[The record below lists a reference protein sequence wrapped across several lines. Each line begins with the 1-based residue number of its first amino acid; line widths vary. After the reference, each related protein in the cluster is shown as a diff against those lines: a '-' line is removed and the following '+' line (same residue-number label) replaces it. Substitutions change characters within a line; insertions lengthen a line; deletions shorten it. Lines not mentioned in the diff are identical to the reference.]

1 MLASRSF
8 NIVSNMISGYM
19 QIVKIPAERVLTLLG
34 ESGETK
40 DYLERRMKVS
50 ISADSDGAVEIN
62 GDPVDEF
69 IGKDIIKAIGRGFEP
84 SIALRLLSD
93 DYAFRLIDLR
103 DYATHENARHRIM
116 GRVIGEHGR
125 TKEIIKEE
133 VGADVVCYGHTVGVI
148 CAVDTLNYAMEAIF
162 RIIEGSN
169 HASVYAYLEKCRR
182 KIKEEEIRK
191 LF

>member
-1 MLASRSF
+1 
-8 NIVSNMISGYM
+8 M
-19 QIVKIPAERVLTLLG
+19 QIIKIPSERVTALLG

-50 ISADSDGAVEIN
+50 LAADSDGAVEIN
-62 GDPVDEF
+62 GDPLDEF

-84 SIALRLLSD
+84 SVALKLLSD
-93 DYAFRLIDLR
+93 DYGFKLIDLR
-103 DYATHENARHRIM
+103 DYAGHEKARHRIM
-116 GRVIGEHGR
+116 GRVIGEKGR
-125 TKEIIKEE
+125 TKEIVKEE
-133 VGADVVCYGHTVGVI
+133 VGADVSCYGHTVGVI
-148 CAVDTLNYAMEAIF
+148 CRLDAMNYAMEAVF

-182 KIKEEEIRK
+182 KIKENEVRK

>member
-1 MLASRSF
+1 
-8 NIVSNMISGYM
+8 M
-19 QIVKIPAERVLTLLG
+19 QIIKIPSERVTALLG

-40 DYLERRMKVS
+40 EYLERRMKVS
-50 ISADSDGAVEIN
+50 INADSDGAVDIS

-69 IGKDIIKAIGRGFEP
+69 IGKDIVKAIGRGFEP
-84 SIALRLLSD
+84 SVALRLLSD
-93 DYAFRLIDLR
+93 GYGFKLIDLR
-103 DYATHENARHRIM
+103 DYAGSDKARHRIM
-116 GRVIGEHGR
+116 GRVIGEKGR

-148 CAVDTLNYAMEAIF
+148 CAIDTLDYAMEAVF

-182 KIKEEEIRK
+182 RIKEEEVRK

>member
-1 MLASRSF
+1 
-8 NIVSNMISGYM
+8 M
-19 QIVKIPAERVLTLLG
+19 QIIKIPSERVTALLG

-50 ISADSDGAVEIN
+50 LNVDSDGAVEIS
-62 GDPVDEF
+62 GDPIDEF
-69 IGKDIIKAIGRGFEP
+69 IGKDIIKAVGRGFEP

-93 DYAFRLIDLR
+93 EYGFKLIDLR
-103 DYATHENARHRIM
+103 DFAGSEKAQHRIM
-116 GRVIGEHGR
+116 GRVIGEKGR

-148 CAVDTLNYAMEAIF
+148 SKLDTLDYAMEAVF
-162 RIIEGSN
+162 RLIEGSN
-169 HASVYAYLEKCRR
+169 HSSVYAYLEKCRR
-182 KIKEEEIRK
+182 KIKEGEVRK